1 MKMSLR
7 TAPRTADF
15 QTYTQITT
23 LIYDGIMLLD
33 RKDFKGWLD
42 GCTNDFEYAI
52 TAWSPEIRK
61 DMAWLRH
68 DYSGMEH
75 LIKLLPRHNTD
86 QSSFTRHTSI
96 YNVKPFEI
104 GERGEDFDVVSSV
117 AIYRTTL
124 DGGIT
129 SLFATGKYFDV
140 VSLVDTEA
148 RLRSRTLRLET
159 RALGIG
165 THYPL

>member
-1 MKMSLR
+1 MDLKTKTR
-7 TAPRTADF
+7 PVDF
-15 QTYTQITT
+15 ETHVRVTT
-23 LIYDGIMLLD
+23 LVYDGILLLD

-42 GCTNDFEYAI
+42 LCTPDFDYAI

-61 DMAWLRH
+61 EMAWLRH
-68 DYSGMEH
+68 DYEGMAH

-86 QSSFTRHTSI
+86 QSAFTRHTNV
-96 YNVKPFEI
+96 YNVKRFEL
-104 GERGEDFDVVSSV
+104 DDSDADYDVVSSV

-129 SLFATGKYFDV
+129 SLFATGRYTDV
-140 VSLVDTEA
+140 VSIVDDVA
-148 RLRSRTLRLET
+148 KLRSRTLRLET

>member
-1 MKMSLR
+1 MSSQTVSR
-7 TAPRTADF
+7 AVDF
-15 QTYTQITT
+15 QAYTQVTT
-23 LIYDGIMLLD
+23 LIYDGLIFLD

-42 GCTNDFEYAI
+42 TCTTDFEYAI

-61 DMAWLRH
+61 DMAWMRH
-68 DYSGMEH
+68 DYAGMEH
-75 LIKLLPRHNTD
+75 LIKLLPRHNSD

-104 GERGEDFDVVSSV
+104 GASGEDFDVVSSV

-129 SLFATGKYFDV
+129 SLFATGKYVDV
-140 VSLVDTEA
+140 VSLVNGEA
-148 RLRSRTLRLET
+148 RLRSRTVRLET

>member
-1 MKMSLR
+1 MSVQ
-7 TAPRTADF
+7 TATRSVDF
-15 QTYTQITT
+15 QTSTQVKT
-23 LIYDGIMLLD
+23 LIYDGILLMD

-42 GCTNDFEYAI
+42 LCTTDFEYAI

-61 DMAWLRH
+61 EMAWLRH
-68 DYSGMEH
+68 DRSGMEH

-86 QSSFTRHTSI
+86 QSSFTRHTNV

-104 GERGEDFDVVSSV
+104 DDAGTDFDVVSSV
-117 AIYRTTL
+117 AIYRTTQ

-140 VSLVDTEA
+140 VSIVGSEA
-148 RLRSRTLRLET
+148 RIRSRTLRLET